1 MNYNVDLTVQYNPRA
16 NNQGIPYDGVRLNYT
31 LFVNGFPGDAQ
42 DVKYD
47 DGLGTVFNLGVDYF
61 LDDQR
66 FFNID
71 VKKYSFQL
79 MSELT
84 PA

>member
-31 LFVNGFPGDAQ
+31 LFVDGFPGGAQ

-47 DGLGTVFNLGVDYF
+47 DGFGTEFGLGVVCF
-61 LDDQR
+61 LDDRR
-66 FFNID
+66 FFNTDIRNTHFN
-71 VKKYSFQL
+71 Y
-79 MSELT
+79 
-84 PA
+84 